1 MPAGGLPGAPR
12 MPSTGPFK
20 KQESI
25 IQIMDQY
32 KRMRE
37 YKEANDAEGHPHNP
51 AVLTSMAPLAAGDGI
66 GVLTEPGQIDQGEV
80 VRHLQARH
88 VQFIPTDDG
97 DQPGQAQGHPE
108 P

>member
-12 MPSTGPFK
+12 MPSTWPFK

-37 YKEANDAEGHPHNP
+37 YKEANDTECHPQNP
-51 AVLTSMAPLAAGDGI
+51 AVLTSMSPLASGDGI
-66 GVLTEPGQIDQGEV
+66 GVLTEPGQIYQGEV
-80 VRHLQARH
+80 ARHIQSHH
-88 VQFIPTDDG
+88 VQFIPTDGG
-97 DQPGQAQGHPE
+97 DQPGHAQCQPE

>member
-1 MPAGGLPGAPR
+1 MPAGGLPCSPR
-12 MPSTGPFK
+12 MTSTWPFK

-37 YKEANDAEGHPHNP
+37 HKEANDAECHPQNP
-51 AVLTSMAPLAAGDGI
+51 AVLTSMAPLASGDGI
-66 GVLTEPGQIDQGEV
+66 GVLTEPGQIYQGEV
-80 VRHLQARH
+80 ARHIQARH
-88 VQFIPTDDG
+88 VQFIPPDGG
-97 DQPGQAQGHPE
+97 DQPGQAQRQPE